1 MSKPVILCAD
11 STCDLSEELV
21 EKYKVH
27 IMPLHITLD
36 GQSYN
41 DGVDIH
47 PDDIYAVYAQKKVLP
62 STSATNMTEYE
73 DFVRPFIEAGNEV
86 VYVTLGSGL
95 STTHNNCRLAAEEM
109 PGLYVVDSGNL
120 STGMGHVVI
129 AAAEAIA
136 AGASAAEAAEH
147 ARQVAGK
154 VEASFVLDT
163 LEFLYKGGRCSALAM
178 MGANMLKLKPCI
190 EVNNADGTMSV
201 GKKYRG
207 SLLKCQ
213 LAYVRDRLA
222 EQDKLDH
229 RRIFFT
235 HSGLDEESRS
245 AILSAIA
252 ETGPWEE
259 ILVTQAGGTIAG
271 HCGPQCM
278 GVLFFRK

>member
-1 MSKPVILCAD
+1 MRTLISAD
-11 STCDLSEELV
+11 STCDLSKELI
-21 EKYKVH
+21 EAYH
-27 IMPLHITLD
+27 IGITPLYITRGSEALR
-36 GQSYN
+36 
-41 DGVDIH
+41 DGVEIT
-47 PDDIYAVYAQKKVLP
+47 PEDIYAY
-62 STSATNMTEYE
+62 T
-73 DFVRPFIEAGNEV
+73 
-86 VYVTLGSGL
+86 
-95 STTHNNCRLAAEEM
+95 
-109 PGLYVVDSGNL
+109 DSGKGVCGTAAVSVGDYLDFFASALEEYDAVVHLTISSTMSSCYQNAVQAAQEFPGKVFPVDAQNL
-120 STGMGHVVI
+120 STGIGLLALLGCELAASGTDAREI
-129 AAAEAIA
+129 AETLTQKR
-136 AGASAAEAAEH
+136 EKLD
-147 ARQVAGK
+147 V
-154 VEASFVLDT
+154 SFVLST
-163 LEFLYKGGRCSALAM
+163 LHYLHKGGRCSGIAAL
-178 MGANMLKLKPCI
+178 GANLLQLKPCI
-190 EVNNADGTMSV
+190 EVADGKMQV